1 VADPGSHARHDRYA
15 IADALGGGA
24 LPSTLAACPACRTL
38 HGDLL
43 ALQLAVRAAWAP
55 RRPRDLR
62 LTTTDAIRLQQR
74 CWRRLIGSVGTQR
87 DALTRPL
94 ALSFTGLGL
103 AGLLLTTVPAGL
115 SMGASGAAGPAAPA
129 ELHKTMASP
138 KTPSPVAGPTDARD
152 EPMPA
157 DPLPGLSIGLLAIG
171 AALFA
176 MRHVARRVNGVR

>member
-24 LPSTLAACPACRTL
+24 LPSTLAGCPACRTL

-43 ALQLAVRAAWAP
+43 TLQLAVGAAWAP

-62 LTTTDAIRLQQR
+62 LTTADAIRLQQR
-74 CWRRLIGSVGTQR
+74 RWRRLIGSVGTQR

-103 AGLLLTTVPAGL
+103 AGLLLATVPAGL
-115 SMGASGAAGPAAPA
+115 SMGASGAATPP
-129 ELHKTMASP
+129 ELHTTMIAP
-138 KTPSPVAGPTDARD
+138 ETPSPVAGATDVRD
-152 EPMPA
+152 ERMPA
-157 DPLPGLSIGLLAIG
+157 DPLPGLSMGLLAIG

-176 MRHVARRVNGVR
+176 TRHVARRVNGVR

>member
-1 VADPGSHARHDRYA
+1 MADPGSHARHDRYA

-24 LPSTLAACPACRTL
+24 LPSTLLACPACRTL

-43 ALQLAVRAAWAP
+43 TLQLAVRAAWAP

-62 LTTTDAIRLQQR
+62 LTTADAIRLQQR
-74 CWRRLIGSVGTQR
+74 RWRRPIGSVGTQR

-115 SMGASGAAGPAAPA
+115 SMGASGAAAPA
-129 ELHKTMASP
+129 ELHTTMISP
-138 KTPSPVAGPTDARD
+138 ETPSPVAGPTDVRD

-157 DPLPGLSIGLLAIG
+157 DPLSGLSIGLLAIG

-176 MRHVARRVNGVR
+176 TRHVARRGNGVR